1 MQASSRVALNTIAQ
15 YTRTIINIVLSLITV
30 RIVLRTLGVDD
41 FGIYTLV
48 AGVVSML
55 TFVTGALATTTQR
68 YISYF
73 QGVKNLHRL
82 KAVFANSF
90 LIHIGL
96 GLAVFVILAAFT
108 PLLFNGFLNIPV
120 ERNMAARIVY
130 FCVILIVFITFVSS
144 PFKALCIA
152 HENIVFTSIIEVL
165 DGVVKL
171 FLVATMTFMPWDKL
185 IYYGI
190 SLLVVQILNFI
201 IFFIYCSKRY
211 EECVWPKISYYN
223 GEYVKEMMSF
233 AGWNVYSTGC
243 WAGRQQGVAIV
254 LNKMMSTAVN
264 AAYGVGFQIASY
276 TNFLANA
283 IAAAIQPQIVRNE
296 GAGDRGHA
304 MWLTFTSCKFSFF
317 LTAMVVIPCMFEIDS
332 LLKLWLGDV
341 PNYTA
346 LFCVMALLSSLF
358 NALTS
363 SLGHINQAVGNI
375 KMYSIITNTPKLLT
389 IPLAWVILYVE
400 MNVVWIVVIY
410 VVIEFICSWI
420 RIPYIHKTTSLN
432 IFEFVK
438 SVIVPEIIP
447 TFICVLTCF
456 LCCRVFDFKYD
467 FIATFLLSF
476 FVYAVAIYKLGL
488 SLREKEILNNIVK
501 RIGAKT
507 LQ

>member
-120 ERNMAARIVY
+120 ERNMAARNVY

-201 IFFIYCSKRY
+201 IFLFI
-211 EECVWPKISYYN
+211 
-223 GEYVKEMMSF
+223 
-233 AGWNVYSTGC
+233 
-243 WAGRQQGVAIV
+243 
-254 LNKMMSTAVN
+254 AVN
-264 AAYGVGFQIASY
+264 DMK
-276 TNFLANA
+276 NA
-283 IAAAIQPQIVRNE
+283 F
-296 GAGDRGHA
+296 G
-304 MWLTFTSCKFSFF
+304 
-317 LTAMVVIPCMFEIDS
+317 
-332 LLKLWLGDV
+332 
-341 PNYTA
+341 
-346 LFCVMALLSSLF
+346 
-358 NALTS
+358 
-363 SLGHINQAVGNI
+363 
-375 KMYSIITNTPKLLT
+375 PKL
-389 IPLAWVILYVE
+389 A
-400 MNVVWIVVIY
+400 
-410 VVIEFICSWI
+410 
-420 RIPYIHKTTSLN
+420 
-432 IFEFVK
+432 
-438 SVIVPEIIP
+438 IIM
-447 TFICVLTCF
+447 
-456 LCCRVFDFKYD
+456 
-467 FIATFLLSF
+467 
-476 FVYAVAIYKLGL
+476 G
-488 SLREKEILNNIVK
+488 NM
-501 RIGAKT
+501 
-507 LQ
+507 